1 MKSVL
6 SAVVGE
12 RFAVKLE
19 LHKFLVTNLGI
30 LALGASWS
38 RVITQP
44 RSEKIRVFIRIIL
57 GALCLVI
64 FVKDLKT
71 KISFD

>member
-1 MKSVL
+1 MNSVL
-6 SAVVGE
+6 LAVVGE
-12 RFAVKLE
+12 RFALKLE
-19 LHKFLVTNLGI
+19 LHKFLATNLGI
-30 LALGASWS
+30 LDFGASWS

-44 RSEKIRVFIRIIL
+44 RSENIWVFIRIIL
-57 GALCLVI
+57 GALGLVI

>member
-1 MKSVL
+1 MKSLL

-12 RFAVKLE
+12 CFAVKLE

-30 LALGASWS
+30 LAHGASWS

-44 RSEKIRVFIRIIL
+44 LSENVRVFFHIIL
-57 GALCLVI
+57 GAIGL
-64 FVKDLKT
+64 
-71 KISFD
+71 